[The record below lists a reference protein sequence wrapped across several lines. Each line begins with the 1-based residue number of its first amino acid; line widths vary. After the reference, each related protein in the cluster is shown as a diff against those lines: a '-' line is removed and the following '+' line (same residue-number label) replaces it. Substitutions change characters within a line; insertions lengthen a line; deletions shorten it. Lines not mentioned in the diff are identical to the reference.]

1 MAKASDLV
9 GLGLPPALSRILAL
23 EPVVASAAGGT
34 RASATAIGGAQHLTS
49 FVLGT
54 GSGGCLLP
62 TAGGDG
68 GGNLGDPYIIN
79 NQIAGGLYIY
89 AATGTSIS
97 MQDTIVSGSGG
108 VNVGSNTTTVLYSIT
123 ATTWIGVVGK

>member
-1 MAKASDLV
+1 MAKASDLT
-9 GLGLPPALSRILAL
+9 GLGLPPALSRILAM
-23 EPVVASAAGGT
+23 EPVVASAAGGS
-34 RASATAIGGAQHLTS
+34 RASATAIGGAQHLTT

-68 GGNLGDPYIIN
+68 GGNLGDPYVIN

-89 AATGTSIS
+89 AATGTTIS
-97 MQDTIVSGSGG
+97 MNASNASGSSGI
-108 VNVGSNTTTVLYSIT
+108 NISSNTTAILWPIT
-123 ATTWIGVVGK
+123 TTTWIGVVGG